1 MRRLSWLCWRGLMRP
16 FLSVMLP
23 ALLPVILAG
32 GMGHALAVEVLPV
45 PPLSGRVVD
54 TAQGLEAAQASA
66 LSDKLAKLEQ
76 ETGSQLVV
84 LIVPTTAPE
93 DIAAYAQRVAD
104 QWKLGRKDVGDGLLL
119 VVALNDRTVRIEVA
133 KALEGA
139 VPDVIAF
146 RIIDQAIVPAFRQ
159 GDRAGGLNRAVDM
172 LGQAIRGEGLPA
184 PAPAS
189 ADRPGSGVQL
199 DDLLVFGLIGAPI
212 VFGVLQT
219 ALGRKLAA
227 LTTGV
232 LGGGIV
238 WWITTSLALGG
249 VAGVLLS
256 LFALAMGSG
265 GTGGR
270 GGWGGPGGFG
280 EGGLGGGGWSS
291 RGGGG
296 FSSGG
301 GGDFGGGGAS
311 GRW

>member
-1 MRRLSWLCWRGLMRP
+1 MRRLSWLSWLSRQGFLPAMVKALATGLM
-16 FLSVMLP
+16 
-23 ALLPVILAG
+23 AG
-32 GMGHALAVEVLPV
+32 WMGHALAVEVLPV
-45 PPLSGRVVD
+45 PPLNGRVVD
-54 TAQGLEAAQASA
+54 TAQGLDAAQASA

-76 ETGSQLVV
+76 ETGSQVVV

-104 QWKLGRKDVGDGLLL
+104 QWKLGRKDMGDGLLL

-184 PAPAS
+184 PTTTS
-189 ADRPGSGVQL
+189 SRRGDNGLQL
-199 DDLLVFGLIGAPI
+199 QDLLVFGLIGAPI

-219 ALGRKLAA
+219 VLGRKIAA
-227 LTTGV
+227 TLTGLV
-232 LGGGIV
+232 GGGVV
-238 WWITTSLALGG
+238 WWITASLALGG
-249 VAGVLLS
+249 VAWVLLS
-256 LFALAMGSG
+256 LFALAMGSS
-265 GTGGR
+265 GR

-280 EGGLGGGGWSS
+280 GGGWSS
-291 RGGGG
+291 GGGGGGGGG

>member
-1 MRRLSWLCWRGLMRP
+1 MRRLSWLSRLSRLGFMPAMMKALATLLM
-16 FLSVMLP
+16 
-23 ALLPVILAG
+23 AG
-32 GMGHALAVEVLPV
+32 WMGHALAVEVLPV
-45 PPLSGRVVD
+45 PPLNGRVVD
-54 TAQGLEAAQASA
+54 TAQGLDGAQASA

-184 PAPAS
+184 PSPTS
-189 ADRPGSGVQL
+189 SKRGDNGVQL
-199 DDLLVFGLIGAPI
+199 QDLLVFGLIGAPI

-219 ALGRKLAA
+219 VLGRKIAA
-227 LTTGV
+227 TVTGLV
-232 LGGGIV
+232 GGGVV
-238 WWITTSLALGG
+238 WWITASLALGG
-249 VAGVLLS
+249 GAWVLLS
-256 LFALAMGSG
+256 LFARALGS
-265 GTGGR
+265 GGR

-280 EGGLGGGGWSS
+280 GGGFGGGWSS
-291 RGGGG
+291 GGGGGGGG